1 MKSITFPLLILLVSF
16 SACAQTSSLDRFY
29 QKYQSA
35 AKDQDNISVS
45 APFLLN
51 ISFSGNSGSSKS
63 KTGDDWFQKI
73 RAFHCLSIDAS
84 HEQEWADLSRALKT
98 DNFEEWFSVRNG
110 KGRLQLSSRD
120 GKNVNT
126 EVVCLLVDK
135 EGKGLFVHLTGHFT
149 AADKDKIR
157 SAFQENTSDGDHD

>member
-16 SACAQTSSLDRFY
+16 SACAQTSNLDRFY

-51 ISFSGNSGSSKS
+51 ISFSGHSGSSKS
-63 KTGDDWFQKI
+63 RSGDDWFQKI

-120 GKNVNT
+120 GKNDNT